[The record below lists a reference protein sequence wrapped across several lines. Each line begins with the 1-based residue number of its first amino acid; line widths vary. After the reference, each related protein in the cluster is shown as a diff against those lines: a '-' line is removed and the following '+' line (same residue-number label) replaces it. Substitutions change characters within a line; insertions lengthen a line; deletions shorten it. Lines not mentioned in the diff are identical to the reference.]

1 MAQDWVK
8 QKTRTSKELQSITYY
23 GILGVHPSA
32 SALDIR
38 RAYRELSKRYHPDT
52 TDLPK
57 ETAKTKFQ
65 QLNEAY
71 ATLSSPERR
80 ILYDQTI
87 RYSRVNV
94 IQPPPGLNRPV
105 VRSRVDHSSSA
116 YLDPTDRP
124 LSPGELFALFILGI
138 TFVGCLVL
146 AIVIGLTRGDNAFQV
161 SGISLSSRVT
171 TPPLTQLQ
179 RIPQYPFSNQLFS
192 PSNPPSIP
200 VFIPSLNL

>member
-124 LSPGELFALFILGI
+124 LSAGELFALFILGI

-179 RIPQYPFSNQLFS
+179 RIPRYPPSNKLFS

-200 VFIPSLNL
+200 VFVPSLNL

>member
-71 ATLSSPERR
+71 ATLSNPERR

-171 TPPLTQLQ
+171 TPPLSQLQ
-179 RIPQYPFSNQLFS
+179 RIPRYPPSNQLFS

-200 VFIPSLNL
+200 VFVPSLNL

>member
-116 YLDPTDRP
+116 YLDPPDRP
-124 LSPGELFALFILGI
+124 LSAGELFALFILGI

-161 SGISLSSRVT
+161 SGISLLSRVT

-179 RIPQYPFSNQLFS
+179 RIPRYPPSNQLFA

-200 VFIPSLNL
+200 VFVSSLNL

>member
-124 LSPGELFALFILGI
+124 LSAGELFALFILGI

-179 RIPQYPFSNQLFS
+179 RIPGYPPSNQLFS

-200 VFIPSLNL
+200 VFVPSLNL

>member
-8 QKTRTSKELQSITYY
+8 PKTRTSQERQPITYY

-38 RAYRELSKRYHPDT
+38 RAYREQSKRYHPDT

-65 QLNEAY
+65 ELNEAY
-71 ATLSSPERR
+71 ATLSNPQRR
-80 ILYDQTI
+80 IQYDQTI
-87 RYSRVNV
+87 RYSPVNV
-94 IQPPPGLNRPV
+94 IQPPPGLNHPV
-105 VRSRVDHSSSA
+105 MRSRVAHSSSA

-124 LSPGELFALFILGI
+124 LSAGELFALFILGI
-138 TFVGCLVL
+138 TFIGCLLL
-146 AIVIGLTRGDNAFQV
+146 AIVIGLTRGDNALQV
-161 SGISLSSRVT
+161 SKIAPSSPVT

-179 RIPQYPFSNQLFS
+179 PSPQYPLRQ
-192 PSNPPSIP
+192 
-200 VFIPSLNL
+200 

>member
-71 ATLSSPERR
+71 ATLSNPERR

-105 VRSRVDHSSSA
+105 VRSRVHHSSSA

-124 LSPGELFALFILGI
+124 LSAGELFALFILGI

-146 AIVIGLTRGDNAFQV
+146 AIVIGLTRGDNAFQI

-179 RIPQYPFSNQLFS
+179 RIPRYPPSNQLFS

-200 VFIPSLNL
+200 VFVPSLNL

>member
-57 ETAKTKFQ
+57 ETAKRKFQ

-71 ATLSSPERR
+71 ATLSNPERR

-105 VRSRVDHSSSA
+105 VRSRVEHSSSA
-116 YLDPTDRP
+116 YLDPTRP
-124 LSPGELFALFILGI
+124 SSLRWR
-138 TFVGCLVL
+138 
-146 AIVIGLTRGDNAFQV
+146 VICPIYFGDNFRGMLGTGNCNWLNPRRQC
-161 SGISLSSRVT
+161 LSSVWDISIESSHHSTPNST
-171 TPPLTQLQ
+171 TANPA
-179 RIPQYPFSNQLFS
+179 ISHFS
-192 PSNPPSIP
+192 PT
-200 VFIPSLNL
+200 SLPI

>member
-57 ETAKTKFQ
+57 ETAKRKFQ

-71 ATLSSPERR
+71 ATLSNPERR

-105 VRSRVDHSSSA
+105 VRSRVEHSSSA

-124 LSPGELFALFILGI
+124 LSAGELFALFILGI

-161 SGISLSSRVT
+161 SGTSLSSRVT

-179 RIPQYPFSNQLFS
+179 PIPRYPTSHQLSS

-200 VFIPSLNL
+200 VFVSSLNL

>member
-124 LSPGELFALFILGI
+124 LSAGELFALFILGI

-179 RIPQYPFSNQLFS
+179 RIPRYPPSNQLFS

-200 VFIPSLNL
+200 VVVPSLNL